1 MSNYSYVAI
10 DSGGTETRGSLD
22 VSNQYE
28 ALKRIKEMGLFPTKI
43 LESRPAQKARQQS
56 KRVATPGLTPRRWWP
71 EGKIKGR
78 VLAVFTR
85 QLATLMEAGL
95 PLVRGLRILNE
106 QAEDRRMRCVIERA

>member
-10 DSGGTETRGSLD
+10 DSEGAETRGSLD

-43 LESRPAQKARQQS
+43 LESRPAQKARQLS
-56 KRVATPGLTPRRWWP
+56 KKMAASELTRRRWWP
-71 EGKIKGR
+71 ERKIKVR
-78 VLAVFTR
+78 VLAIFTR

-106 QAEDRRMRCVIERA
+106 QAEDR